1 MVNVRRAKLE
11 RSLAVEDNS
20 SVGGRAIVAW
30 HWSERG
36 GGRLEC
42 CSLLSRSLRTSP
54 SIGLH
59 TTLSIMEI
67 LRRVILQRSAVLVAD
82 PVTRTGRVTS
92 DLSDRICLI
101 IPTSTRT
108 IKTILCSIQY
118 QTPRSFRQQL
128 YTLSESRML
137 P

>member
-1 MVNVRRAKLE
+1 
-11 RSLAVEDNS
+11 
-20 SVGGRAIVAW
+20 
-30 HWSERG
+30 
-36 GGRLEC
+36 
-42 CSLLSRSLRTSP
+42 
-54 SIGLH
+54 
-59 TTLSIMEI
+59 MEI

-128 YTLSESRML
+128 YTLLESRML